1 MPYLVGKWY
10 IITIDSKN
18 RGVIMELIE
27 YTKQLK
33 VFLQQLKD
41 VFEENNPPEDRK
53 DKDFFIMV
61 KQKTSPIYELLAK
74 WEELALQVIK
84 ETKISVHPNQIVS
97 TKENMELLLMHSY
110 YIDVRRRRYMELN
123 QSVLYVFDQLL
134 RALES

>member
-1 MPYLVGKWY
+1 
-10 IITIDSKN
+10 
-18 RGVIMELIE
+18 MELID
-27 YTKQLK
+27 YTNQLK
-33 VFLQQLKD
+33 VYLQQLKD
-41 VFEENNPPEDRK
+41 IFEENNPPEDRK